1 MSQTSP
7 EPRPRHGEPAA
18 RRDADGHAD
27 GQGDAR
33 GGRHPLL
40 EMLRPR
46 ASRGQAVA
54 ALLLAVLGFALAVQL
69 RSTQEQGLS
78 SLRQQDLVRIL
89 DDVSERSQRL
99 QTEVNELE
107 ATKQEL
113 AANRGTSAIEEARK
127 RADTLAILAG
137 TAPAEGPGIELTIFD
152 PQGGVQASRLLD
164 AVQELRDAGAEAI
177 QLGSVRVVA
186 STYFVDTAAGIQVD
200 GVAMSPPYRL
210 LVIGDTR
217 SLSSTLDI
225 PGGILEVL
233 RQNDQADALVA
244 PRDLIKITALHVT
257 TAPQYASPAPKPTG
271 KGG

>member
-1 MSQTSP
+1 MSHTSP
-7 EPRPRHGEPAA
+7 EPGPLKQESAPR
-18 RRDADGHAD
+18 DVD
-27 GQGDAR
+27 GQDRGR
-33 GGRHPLL
+33 GGRHALL
-40 EMLRPR
+40 ELLRPR

-54 ALLLAVLGFALAVQL
+54 ALLLALLGFALAVQL

-99 QTEVNELE
+99 QTEVGELE

-152 PQGGVQASRLLD
+152 PRGGVQASRLLD

-186 STYFVDTAAGIQVD
+186 STYFVDTADGIEVD
-200 GVAMSPPYRL
+200 GVAVSSPYRL
-210 LVIGDTR
+210 MVIGDTR

-233 RQNDQADALVA
+233 RQNDQADAMVT
-244 PRDLIKITALHVT
+244 PRDLIKITALHVAK
-257 TAPQYASPAPKPTG
+257 APHYASPAPEPTG